1 MQVYA
6 RARAVRPFSIAPN
19 YCQWTATPC
28 QIGCPF
34 FCGGCTFAI
43 ADKPQ
48 DIANAKRI
56 VPRDWYLETVLS
68 VLNADG
74 D

>member
-1 MQVYA
+1 M
-6 RARAVRPFSIAPN
+6 S
-19 YCQWTATPC
+19 C

-34 FCGGCTFAI
+34 FCGGCTFVI
-43 ADKPQ
+43 VDNPQ
-48 DIANAKRI
+48 SIANAKRI
-56 VPRDWYLETVLS
+56 IPRDWYLENVLS